1 MKAKVSVVI
10 PIYNVEKYIA
20 RCLDSVLAQS
30 LNDLEIILVD
40 DGTPDGSMQI
50 VGRYAATDHR
60 FRIVTHERNRGL
72 MQARKT
78 GYMIAES
85 DYVLFCDSD
94 DYLPPTAIETL
105 YNEAKRSDADIVSGD
120 MTLVFPDGRQ
130 IVRTSVL
137 KYGSSKIPVY
147 RSLLLDEYHHNLC
160 GKIFRRSVL
169 QDYNYT
175 TIEHFTNGEDGYLF
189 YQVVEN
195 VGKVVH
201 LNEPVYYYV
210 QSSDTSSK
218 TRHNRKAI
226 RSICL
231 LNQLRDQLA
240 SKYPEIRQVAQAKV
254 SAVVCG
260 LYAKGYDKDSAL
272 DEYVEE
278 CSLSQYASLGSLFRY
293 NSLPRACKLLMKR
306 IRGRYF
312 SR

>member
-130 IVRTSVL
+130 IVRMARRKSRSIDRCCLMSTITTFVE
-137 KYGSSKIPVY
+137 KSSGGRFFKT
-147 RSLLLDEYHHNLC
+147 
-160 GKIFRRSVL
+160 
-169 QDYNYT
+169 T
-175 TIEHFTNGEDGYLF
+175 TI
-189 YQVVEN
+189 
-195 VGKVVH
+195 
-201 LNEPVYYYV
+201 PP
-210 QSSDTSSK
+210 SSTSPMEK
-218 TRHNRKAI
+218 TATCFI
-226 RSICL
+226 RWWKMWE
-231 LNQLRDQLA
+231 RW
-240 SKYPEIRQVAQAKV
+240 YT
-254 SAVVCG
+254 
-260 LYAKGYDKDSAL
+260 
-272 DEYVEE
+272 
-278 CSLSQYASLGSLFRY
+278 
-293 NSLPRACKLLMKR
+293 
-306 IRGRYF
+306 
-312 SR
+312 